1 MSKRLLLVTVVLI
14 IAGLVTPSSV
24 VAQAREFT
32 GDEAVV
38 RAVLFYSPTCP
49 HCHEVITELLVPMM
63 EEYGEQLEI
72 AGIDT
77 SQSGG
82 AQLYQSAI
90 QWYQVPD
97 ERRGV
102 PTLVVGEVVLV
113 GGVEIPDRFPG
124 IVEEGLASGGIG
136 WPDFPGLTEAMAQ
149 AGEDSTPVPIPAATE
164 SLPTTTTA
172 QPEADDGR
180 CRVGEEYCG
189 EAEGTARAETDTLG
203 TSGQP
208 LSPTGTPASLTKAAD
223 SRAEKAVHLVFFWS
237 ETCPH
242 CHEVMAN
249 HLPPLVERYGD
260 RLEIASIETSTNPDH
275 YEIYL
280 AAIELF
286 GIPPERQGVPAIF
299 IGDTHLVGSTE
310 ISNQLEGL
318 IQTYLDRGG
327 VDYPPIPGLEGITGQ
342 PTQTE
347 LEPTATQAEATQ
359 PGEVEP
365 SGDEAQPIYLAY
377 FYQTGCQDCDRVKGD
392 LNYLKSKFPQLIV
405 EEYNVRDNAELSEWL
420 GERNG
425 VPELHRLTAPT
436 VFVEDDYLLEGDLD
450 ARSLE
455 ALLEKHTPD
464 GAGRVWEN
472 WEEKAGETAQQ
483 GIVERF
489 RSLGVFTVVLAGLV
503 DGLNPCAFATLVF
516 FVSYLTISGRKGMEV
531 LSVGAAFTFGVFLAY
546 ILVGMGL
553 YRALDLLGD
562 TLTALGR
569 WLYGLTAAFCLVLAV
584 ISFFDYLKARRG
596 EIGDMALNL
605 PHRLRMQINATIRKT
620 RKSHAFVAAAFMTGI
635 IVSFLELA
643 CTGQVYLP
651 TIIFVMSVPELKAQ
665 AALFLL
671 LYNLLFVAPLVVVFV
686 LAYYGTGA
694 KQFSNFLQER
704 ASTVKLGMSFLFLML
719 GGWLAVSL
727 V

>member
-1 MSKRLLLVTVVLI
+1 MMSKRLLLLTVVLVI
-14 IAGLVTPSSV
+14 TGLATPSGV
-24 VAQAREFT
+24 AAQAE
-32 GDEAVV
+32 DEAVV

-49 HCHEVITELLVPMM
+49 HCHEVITEFLVPMM
-63 EEYGEQLEI
+63 EEYGAQLEV

-77 SQSGG
+77 SQQGG
-82 AQLYQSAI
+82 ALLYQSAI
-90 QWYQVPD
+90 QWYQIPD

-102 PTLVVGEVVLV
+102 PTLVVGDVVLV
-113 GGVEIPDRFPG
+113 GGGEIPDQCPS
-124 IVEEGLASGGIG
+124 IVEEGLASGGID
-136 WPDFPGLTEAMAQ
+136 WPNFPGLPEAMAQ
-149 AGEDSTPVPIPAATE
+149 ARQDSTPAPTPAATE
-164 SLPTTTTA
+164 SPLTTA
-172 QPEADDGR
+172 TTQPEADDGR
-180 CRVGEEYCG
+180 CRVGEEDCG
-189 EAEGTARAETDTLG
+189 EAEETSTAETDALEA
-203 TSGQP
+203 SGQP
-208 LSPTGTPASLTKAAD
+208 LLPTKAAD
-223 SRAEKAVHLVFFWS
+223 AGAAGVVHLVFFWS

-242 CHEVMAN
+242 CHEVIEN
-249 HLPPLVERYGD
+249 HLPPLVEKYGD
-260 RLEIASIETSTNPDH
+260 RLEIASIETSTDPDR

-280 AAIELF
+280 AALELF
-286 GIPPERQGVPAIF
+286 DVPPERQGVPAIF
-299 IGDTHLVGSTE
+299 IGNTHLVGSIE
-310 ISNQLEGL
+310 IANQLEGL
-318 IQTYLDRGG
+318 IQKHLDQGG
-327 VDYPPIPGLEGITGQ
+327 VDYPPIPGLEGIIGQ
-342 PTQTE
+342 WTP
-347 LEPTATQAEATQ
+347 TQAEATEEVATRPAEPT
-359 PGEVEP
+359 PGI
-365 SGDEAQPIYLAY
+365 DQAQPIYLAY

-392 LNYLKSKFPQLIV
+392 LDYLKSKYPQLIV
-405 EEYNVRDNAELSEWL
+405 EEYNVRDDAELSEWL

-425 VPELHRLTAPT
+425 VPELRRLTAPT
-436 VFVEDDYLLEGDLD
+436 IFVGDDYLLEEDLD
-450 ARSLE
+450 ARALE
-455 ALLEKHTPD
+455 ALLEEYAPN

-472 WEEKAGETAQQ
+472 WEEDAGETAQRS
-483 GIVERF
+483 IVERF
-489 RSLGVFTVVLAGLV
+489 QSLGVFAVVLAGLV

-516 FVSYLTISGRKGMEV
+516 FVSYLTISGRKGKEV
-531 LSVGAAFTFGVFLAY
+531 LSVGVAFTLGVFLAY
-546 ILVGMGL
+546 ILVGLGL

-562 TLTALGR
+562 TLTTLGR

-584 ISFFDYLKARRG
+584 ISFLDYLKARRG

-620 RKSHAFVAAAFMTGI
+620 RKSRTFVAAAFMTGI

-704 ASTVKLGMSFLFLML
+704 ASTVKLGMSLLFLML